1 MAGNNATYYEYNK
14 GKKYGLRKIT
24 IAVSIIYY
32 YRGFSQ
38 ARLVQACIKGKKGDT
53 DNSALGTNKHHIK
66 YVKTFYEKVI

>member
-1 MAGNNATYYEYNK
+1 MDGNNVTHYEFNY
-14 GKKYGLRKIT
+14 GKKYSLRQIIIT
-24 IAVSIIYY
+24 ASIIYY